1 MNPANAQRNAII
13 DGLLSEYEERKI
25 LKLALAPKIPE
36 MDRINCG
43 FKDLNV

>member
-13 DGLLSEYEERKI
+13 NGLLTEYEVRQI
-25 LKLALAPKIPE
+25 LKLALKILE
-36 MDRINCG
+36 IDSINCG

>member
-25 LKLALAPKIPE
+25 LKLALKILAI
-36 MDRINCG
+36 DRINCG